1 MRALAPALVA
11 AAALGA
17 CRSPALVPAHSQGR
31 GEDADTLGG
40 FDAGLDPERSGIERF
55 HVPLGDSPTR
65 GPADAPITVVMFSD
79 FECPFCQRG
88 HETVLELERRY
99 SGKVRIAYKAYPLD
113 MHSHALLAAMAARSA
128 QDQGRFWE
136 FHDQLFSQRGLDL
149 PRLIA
154 YAREAGLDLERMRS
168 ELESLEHAPEVR
180 RDIRL
185 ARRLGVDSTPTFFI
199 NGREL
204 SGAQPIEAFEEI
216 VEEELELAEGWLRG
230 GVAPEGL
237 YEHAISEGYRKVVY
251 TEGRRGL
258 DPDAVFEVPI
268 GDSPVRGPA
277 DAPITIVAFGDFQ
290 CPFCVRGSATMEAV
304 RERYA
309 DRVRVVYKH
318 FPLSFHSHAFLAAR
332 AAEAAKAQGKF
343 WAFHDALYA
352 EGAQFDED
360 TLRSIAKRIGLD
372 MKAFDKAMTNLELD
386 RAIDRDQRLAATLG
400 VTGTPAFFVNG
411 RPLEGA
417 QPELQFRMLVE
428 EELERAAAA
437 VARGVEPGKL
447 YETLTHEPLA
457 D

>member
-1 MRALAPALVA
+1 MRVIAKALLAV
-11 AAALGA
+11 AALGA
-17 CRSPALVPAHSQGR
+17 CRAPALVPAGNGR
-31 GEDADTLGG
+31 GEDAAKLGG
-40 FDAGLDPERSGIERF
+40 FDGGLPREEGGDIERY

-65 GPADAPITVVMFSD
+65 GPADAPVTVVMFSD

-88 HETVLELERRY
+88 HDTLLELERRY
-99 SGKVRIAYKAYPLD
+99 SGKVRVAYKAYPLD

-128 QDQGRFWE
+128 QAQGKFWE

-154 YAREAGLDLERMRS
+154 YAQKAGLDLDRMRS
-168 ELESLEHAPEVR
+168 DIESLEHAPEVR

-185 ARRLGVDSTPTFFI
+185 ARRLGVNSTPTFFI

-204 SGAQPIEAFEEI
+204 SGAQPIEEFEAI
-216 VEEELELAEGWLRG
+216 VDEELRLADAWVEG
-230 GVAPEGL
+230 GVAPADL
-237 YEHAISEGYRKVVY
+237 YEHAIADGFRKVVY

-258 DPDAVFEVPI
+258 DPDAVLEVPI
-268 GDSPVRGPA
+268 GDSPVRGAA
-277 DAPITIVAFGDFQ
+277 DAPITIVEFADFQ
-290 CPFCVRGSATMEAV
+290 CPFCVRGTDTVEAI
-304 RERYA
+304 RERYGEK
-309 DRVRVVYKH
+309 VRVVYKH

-352 EGAQFDED
+352 EHAQFDDD
-360 TLRSIAKRIGLD
+360 TLLSIAKEIGLD
-372 MKAFDKAMTNLELD
+372 MKAFKKALNDIALDK
-386 RAIDRDQRLAATLG
+386 AIDRDQELAALLG

-428 EELERAAAA
+428 EELERVEAAR
-437 VARGVEPGKL
+437 ARGVKPAEM
-447 YETLTHEPLA
+447 YETLTHTPLE